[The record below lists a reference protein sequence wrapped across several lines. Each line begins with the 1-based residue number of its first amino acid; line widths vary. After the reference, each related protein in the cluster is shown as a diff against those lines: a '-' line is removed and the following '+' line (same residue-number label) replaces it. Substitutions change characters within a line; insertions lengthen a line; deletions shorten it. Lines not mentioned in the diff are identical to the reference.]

1 MLGVLK
7 RITPSLSTKAS
18 LSSGLLLIL
27 DFIYQYLLQCA
38 RRIWKARPKHWMCL
52 CNVVQDSILLTSV
65 VIYGLC
71 TMCAE
76 YSEIKVVFWVILS
89 SWRTCLYMQTLTE
102 ATETFQVLEGKAEFK
117 LHIQIPV
124 LIFYLTFAKLG
135 LKNWLKYPR
144 TSSHTIICAFWISD
158 FRTTSGHRFHP
169 WQMLL

>member
-1 MLGVLK
+1 MQRNRIIVTDEFVWVWVSNTINLFYKMLGVLK

-65 VIYGLC
+65 VIYGLSA
-71 TMCAE
+71 MCAE

-89 SWRTCLYMQTLTE
+89 SW
-102 ATETFQVLEGKAEFK
+102 
-117 LHIQIPV
+117 
-124 LIFYLTFAKLG
+124 
-135 LKNWLKYPR
+135 
-144 TSSHTIICAFWISD
+144 S
-158 FRTTSGHRFHP
+158 TTSAHANSDRGHRNLSGARRQSRIQTSHSNPCTPILPHICKIGFKK
-169 WQMLL
+169 LAF